1 MRTDNVTVIKIGGS
15 LLDKGKFE
23 RWIRSLASFLKRH
36 PVVLIHGGGKEV
48 TELCGKLGIA
58 TRFVQGRRFTDD
70 ATMSAAEMVL
80 SGKVNPAIVAQLN
93 RAGVH
98 AVGLSGR
105 DGAAVSA
112 KRVAS
117 LGRVG
122 VPNKVRV
129 PLIRSMLSRKILPVF
144 SSIADDGKGGAL
156 NVNADEMASAI
167 AAALGA
173 KRLILYTDVPG
184 VLDASKNTIPHI
196 TEKMSREL
204 IQTGVISGGMIPK
217 INSSFQA
224 LRKGIGEI
232 WILEGTLPIRQA
244 KGTVLSNR
252 AVTAKHPFR

>member
-15 LLDKGKFE
+15 LLDKGRFE

-58 TRFVQGRRFTDD
+58 TKFVQGRRFTDD
-70 ATMSAAEMVL
+70 ATMAAAEMVL

-129 PLIRSMLSRKILPVF
+129 PLIQSMLSRKILPVF

-224 LRKGIGEI
+224 LREGIGEI